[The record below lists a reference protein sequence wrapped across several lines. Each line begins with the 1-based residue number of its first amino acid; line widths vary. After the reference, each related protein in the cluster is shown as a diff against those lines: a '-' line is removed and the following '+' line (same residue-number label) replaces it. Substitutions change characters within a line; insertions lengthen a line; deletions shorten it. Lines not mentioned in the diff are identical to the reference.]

1 MRSSQGKKDKGL
13 SLLKSDLAHICRRL
27 NLKWTL
33 KPTSKWR
40 LLELVSNLNYRTK
53 LSNISAS
60 GTTKELRYITNMKVT
75 CLVICQAWE
84 NCLLVISQN
93 INSNN
98 CYHIVVCTSEYMY
111 IKSIKAKKKRHYNV
125 PGGSNIQYPFD
136 ILYPLT
142 ALQIMFLRDPST
154 VLVYPCQQY
163 TNIFNSAFDI
173 TFVLIL
179 EYRVLYHFW

>member
-1 MRSSQGKKDKGL
+1 MSRLWRRTDGGKWKIEQCSVGPETAKEKIWTTKVLYEVLAGGEKDKGL

-27 NLKWTL
+27 NLKGTL

-93 INSNN
+93 INSDN
-98 CYHIVVCTSEYMY
+98 CSHIVVCTSEYMY
-111 IKSIKAKKKRHYNV
+111 IKSIKSQKEK
-125 PGGSNIQYPFD
+125 
-136 ILYPLT
+136 
-142 ALQIMFLRDPST
+142 
-154 VLVYPCQQY
+154 VL
-163 TNIFNSAFDI
+163 
-173 TFVLIL
+173 
-179 EYRVLYHFW
+179 

>member
-1 MRSSQGKKDKGL
+1 MLYKALAGGEKDRGL

-111 IKSIKAKKKRHYNV
+111 IKSIKAKKKRQYNV
-125 PGGSNIQYPFD
+125 ICDAMSTYIVHYYLSASLD
-136 ILYPLT
+136 TLLAIYHT
-142 ALQIMFLRDPST
+142 AAFSFLFLMIS
-154 VLVYPCQQY
+154 Y
-163 TNIFNSAFDI
+163 
-173 TFVLIL
+173 
-179 EYRVLYHFW
+179 